1 MIVADGLHFDTTE
14 HRYTLDGLRL
24 PSVTEILSPIT
35 AHEYRGVDSEVMGRA
50 AALGE
55 AVHKLIEL
63 DIAGTLDEDALDASL
78 RPYLAQWRQ
87 FLVQSGF
94 VPILSEHRVHS
105 VRYGYAGTLDLFG
118 LLNAEAALIDAKRT
132 AAVPRS
138 AGPQT
143 AGYELSLRESS
154 PEAVAQAAS
163 GPGNGRIHRYALHLT
178 PERWRLVPQK
188 DPNDLRVFL
197 AALTLHNYLEK
208 AA

>member
-1 MIVADGLHFDTTE
+1 LTVADGLQFDAAA
-14 HRYTLDGLRL
+14 HRYTLDGRRL
-24 PSVTEILSPIT
+24 PSVTEILAPIT
-35 AHEYRGVDSEVMGRA
+35 AQEYRGVDRETMERA
-50 AALGE
+50 ALLGQ

-63 DIAGTLDEDALDASL
+63 DIAGTLDEDALDGGL

-87 FLVQSGF
+87 FLSQSGF
-94 VPILSEHRVHS
+94 TPVLSERRVHS
-105 VRYGYAGTLDLFG
+105 ARYGYAGTPDLFG
-118 LLNAEAALIDAKRT
+118 ILNADAALIDAKRT

-143 AGYELSLRESS
+143 AGYEQALRENCPDVVS
-154 PEAVAQAAS
+154 QCAS
-163 GPGNGRIHRYALHLT
+163 GSGDGRIYRYALHLT

>member
-1 MIVADGLHFDTTE
+1 MTVADGLQYDDATHT
-14 HRYTLDGLRL
+14 YTIGGRRL
-24 PSVTEILSPIT
+24 PSVTEVLGPIT
-35 AHEYRGVDSEVMGRA
+35 AHEYHGVNLDVMERA
-50 AALGE
+50 ALLGK

-63 DIAGTLDEDALDASL
+63 DIAGTLDDDALDDAL

-87 FLVQSGF
+87 FRQQSGF
-94 VPILSEHRVHS
+94 KAMFSEQRVHS
-105 VRYGYAGTLDLFG
+105 PKWGYAGTYDLIG
-118 LLNAEAALIDAKRT
+118 SLNRKFALIDCKRT
-132 AAVPRS
+132 CAVPRS

-143 AGYELSLRESS
+143 AAYVQAIRENSFDL
-154 PEAVAQAAS
+154 PAD
-163 GPGNGRIHRYALHLT
+163 IDRYVLHLT